1 MKKIIV
7 LAAIALASCNNVE
20 KETMT
25 CRVKEVQ
32 RTQKS
37 TLDFDQRYVIV
48 TDCGWA
54 ASTKKRGLKVGDTVS
69 FQVPASN

>member
-7 LAAIALASCNNVE
+7 MLALLASCQNVK
-20 KETMT
+20 KETIT
-25 CRVKEVQ
+25 CKIKEIKNVQ
-32 RTQKS
+32 QS
-37 TLDFDQRYVIV
+37 TLQDFDPRYVIV

-69 FQVPASN
+69 FRVPVK

>member
-7 LAAIALASCNNVE
+7 LTALAMASCNNVK
-20 KETMT
+20 KETIT
-25 CRVKEVQ
+25 CRIKEVKS
-32 RTQKS
+32 TQTS
-37 TLDFDQRYVIV
+37 TLDFDPRYVIV

-69 FQVPASN
+69 FQVPAAN

>member
-7 LAAIALASCNNVE
+7 LTALAMASCNNVK
-20 KETMT
+20 KETIT
-25 CRVKEVQ
+25 CRIKEV
-32 RTQKS
+32 KS
-37 TLDFDQRYVIV
+37 TQTSTLIV

-69 FQVPASN
+69 FQVPAAN